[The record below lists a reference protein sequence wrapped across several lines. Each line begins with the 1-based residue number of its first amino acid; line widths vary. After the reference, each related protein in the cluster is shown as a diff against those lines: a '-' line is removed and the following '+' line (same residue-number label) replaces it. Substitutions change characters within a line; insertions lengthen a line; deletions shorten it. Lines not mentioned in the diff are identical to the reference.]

1 MGILTAC
8 EPRQDII
15 SGAFNPEIFTAS
27 LSEVLAYYREGSAGV
42 HAVYTDAALFF
53 SEATYPTDGMRNVL
67 SEVFARL
74 AGDNSVP
81 AIHRLETA
89 FGGGKTH
96 TLIACTHIACKGTDL
111 AGVTGDILDPALLP
125 VPGETAVVGIAGD
138 SIPVLK
144 PQGTRL
150 IPYTLWGELA
160 FQIGGEDLYN
170 QVEEVATSNAAPGD
184 FFFDTVLKG
193 RKVLIMLDELA
204 QYAARLAAAHPDSAE
219 QLAAF
224 LMSLHGYA
232 RTNPSIAIVLT
243 LASAADAFARQT
255 DRLAR
260 VLAEVTGQD
269 MDRDDAL
276 AIGQAAHSGVASVVA
291 RDASSMVPVQA
302 AEISRVL
309 GKRLF
314 TRIDQGAASQ
324 EAAEYVELY
333 TKNRSLLPEQ
343 ATRDDYRER
352 MASHYPF
359 HPTLIDF
366 LNNKLAT
373 SEDFQ
378 GTRGVLRVLA
388 LAVRRIWD
396 KGQDIPMI
404 HACHLDLRDAR
415 TVNEII
421 GRTGGGELL
430 PVLNADVGGVDT
442 EGIEGGKSN
451 AELADLA
458 NPHPGGW
465 PMYEYTW
472 KTVFLHSLVG
482 QEQGLSSNLFGL
494 GEQDALFSVSFPG
507 LTPAQVKTA
516 LKEIENSAFYLR
528 FNQGR
533 FYASLD
539 PSVNI
544 ALARIRRNLAQDEV
558 DQLLDVS
565 ARKVVAADIRT
576 FTVVH
581 DVAAPEH
588 IPDKQGKPVLAV
600 VSLKAENLDVTEC
613 VTTAGP
619 NMPRIEQNLV
629 FLLIPDTVVTR
640 DASGTLSLFGG
651 PASQSEQAMH
661 QLRELARTVLAM
673 KKLHQQPE
681 SYGINTAKLDQDNF
695 KSRFSERDKALETAV
710 TQSYK
715 ALWFPSATGQI
726 VRKEI
731 RTAGG
736 ESGAAVL
743 EQIRKVL
750 LDDGELVTTEHAGG
764 SHLQSL
770 AKLFFARTDTASLGK
785 IRQKFCQVRSWPIL
799 DSPEVLDQL
808 VRTGVSRGQWC
819 LFLMEN
825 DDATS
830 PEEMYSQETG
840 ELPFN
845 LDLQRDYSLITVK
858 GARQRGWL
866 SGGGPDVTKVKKWV
880 LDEIHAQQEAK
891 VSSIIEGIQEKHGE
905 VPKAASVENL
915 TELLKGEKAVA
926 FQGQVGQESKPSQL
940 YTGSQA
946 VLYTPKEDDVI
957 LTPNRAAVKGWVT
970 TDREIFKLS
979 GSHGANMI
987 IPILPKLGSLYNRG
1001 AKSTLELLD
1010 ITDLKLPRGGRL
1022 RIVLED
1028 VGPDSMKD
1036 LGELLEVLAD
1046 LTDRD
1051 DRTEA
1056 FLEIKDPADDCALL
1070 QEMNKKL

>member
-1 MGILTAC
+1 MGILTTC

-42 HAVYTDAALFF
+42 HAVYTDASLFF

-67 SEVFARL
+67 AEVFARL
-74 AGDNSVP
+74 GGDNSVP

-96 TLIACTHIACKGTDL
+96 TLIACTHIAYKGTDL
-111 AGVTGDILDPALLP
+111 AGVTGGVLDSALLP
-125 VPGETAVVGIAGD
+125 APGKTAVAGIAGD

-160 FQIGGEDLYN
+160 FQIGGEDLYS
-170 QVEEVATSNAAPGD
+170 QVEEVVTSNAAPGD

-204 QYAARLAAAHPDSAE
+204 QYAARLSAAHPGGAD

-224 LMSLHGYA
+224 LMALHGYA
-232 RTNPSIAIVLT
+232 RRNPSIAIVLT
-243 LASAADAFARQT
+243 LASAADAFASQT
-255 DRLAR
+255 GRLAKI
-260 VLAEVTGQD
+260 LSDVTGKD
-269 MDRDDAL
+269 MEKDDAL
-276 AIGQAAHSGVASVVA
+276 AIGQEALKGVASVVA

-314 TRIDQGAASQ
+314 TEIDSSTAKQT
-324 EAAEYVELY
+324 AEEYGELY
-333 TKNRSLLPEQ
+333 TKNKSLLPDH
-343 ATRDDYRER
+343 ATRDDYHDR
-352 MASHYPF
+352 MISHYPF

-388 LAVRRIWD
+388 LAVRRIWAQ
-396 KGQDIPMI
+396 GQDIPMI

-421 GRTGGGELL
+421 GRTGSGGLL

-482 QEQGLSSNLFGL
+482 REQGLSSNLFGL

-507 LTPAQVKTA
+507 LTPAQIKIA
-516 LKEIENSAFYLR
+516 LKEIKNSAFYLR

-544 ALARIRRNLAQDEV
+544 ALARIRRNLTQDEF

-565 ARKVVAADIRT
+565 ARKVVASDIRT

-588 IPDKQGKPVLAV
+588 IPDKQGKPVLAL
-600 VSLKAENLDVTEC
+600 VSLKAENLDVTQC

-619 NMPRIEQNLV
+619 NVPRIEQNLV
-629 FLLIPDTVVTR
+629 FLLIPDTVVTK

-681 SYGINTAKLDQDNF
+681 NYGINPAKLDQDDF
-695 KSRFSERDKALETAV
+695 KRRFSEREKALETAV

-750 LDDGELVTTEHAGG
+750 LDEGELVTTDHAGG

-770 AKLFFARTDTASLGK
+770 AKLFFARSDTASLTK
-785 IRQKFCQVRSWPIL
+785 IRQNFCQIRSWPIL
-799 DSPEVLDQL
+799 DSPEVVDQL
-808 VRTGVSRGQWC
+808 IRAGVTRGRWC
-819 LFLMEN
+819 LFFMEN
-825 DDATS
+825 DEATK
-830 PEEMYSQETG
+830 PEELYSQDTG
-840 ELPFN
+840 ELPYN

-866 SGGGPDVTKVKKWV
+866 SVGGPDLTKVKEWV
-880 LDEIHAQQEAK
+880 RDEIHARQETSVGAL
-891 VSSIIEGIQEKHGE
+891 IEGIQERHGE
-905 VPKAASVENL
+905 IPKAAIVENL
-915 TELLKGEKAVA
+915 TALLKSEKAIA
-926 FQGQVGQESKPSQL
+926 FQGEAGQEAKPSQL
-940 YTGSQA
+940 YSGPKA
-946 VLYTPKEDDVI
+946 VLYTPKQDDVVI
-957 LTPNRAAVKGWVT
+957 TPKGAAVKGWVT
-970 TDREIFKLS
+970 AEQEIFTLS
-979 GSHGANMI
+979 GSNGANVI
-987 IPILPKLGSLYNRG
+987 IPILAKLGSLYNRG

-1022 RIVLED
+1022 RIGLENI
-1028 VGPDSMKD
+1028 GPDSMKD
-1036 LGELLEVLAD
+1036 LGELLEILAD
-1046 LTDRD
+1046 LTEKDGK
-1051 DRTEA
+1051 TEA
-1056 FLEIKDPADDCALL
+1056 FLEIQDPPDDCALL
-1070 QEMNKKL
+1070 QELDKKS